1 MAETDVLHSGIY
13 QCEPGAAP
21 TAKVNVH
28 VLDGELLV
36 DVVDVVSFDVV
47 SEMKFAFFTSPHLCV

>member
-28 VLDGELLV
+28 VLDGEFLIDV
-36 DVVDVVSFDVV
+36 ADVVDVVGVANIVDVV
-47 SEMKFAFFTSPHLCV
+47 GVALNNF

>member
-1 MAETDVLHSGIY
+1 MLHSGIY